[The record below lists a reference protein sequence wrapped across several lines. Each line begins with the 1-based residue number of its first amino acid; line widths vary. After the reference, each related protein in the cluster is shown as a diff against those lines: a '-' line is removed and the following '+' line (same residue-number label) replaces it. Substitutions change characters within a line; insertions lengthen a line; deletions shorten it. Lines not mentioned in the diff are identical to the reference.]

1 MADKA
6 KAQSEID
13 FLTELERGDVI
24 TQMSLAK
31 RVSVSVGFVNAL
43 LKRAVKKGFVKV
55 QAAPY
60 KRYAYYLTPKGFQE
74 KSRLV
79 AEYLESSLGF
89 FRLAKGQYADLF
101 ARAKACGVDTFVLAG
116 DGELIEI
123 ALLAASEANVQI
135 LGLYCPGSNL
145 AQKNGHPVIGKLET
159 LTTAPGIIVVESR
172 TPQHTYDEL
181 TKTIDPRSILTPD
194 FMRVTR
200 DTPDFA
206 TGERLSEEA
215 PR

>member
-13 FLTELERGDVI
+13 FLAELERGDVI

-43 LKRAVKKGFVKV
+43 LKRAVKKGFVKAK
-55 QAAPY
+55 AAPY

-79 AEYLESSLGF
+79 AEYLETSLDF
-89 FRLAKGQYADLF
+89 FRLARGEYAELF
-101 ARAKACGVDTFVLAG
+101 VRAKSCGHSKFVLAG

-123 ALLAASEANVQI
+123 ALLAASEVGVEV
-135 LGLYCPGSNL
+135 LGVYSPGSNV
-145 AQKNGHPVIGKLET
+145 AQKNGQNVLSSIEDMPAVDGIVI
-159 LTTAPGIIVVESR
+159 VESR
-172 TPQHTYDEL
+172 TPQIVYDEIAGKL
-181 TKTIDPRSILTPD
+181 DPEKIVTPD
-194 FMRVTR
+194 FLRVTR
-200 DTPDFA
+200 EPLDFGIENADPKGNA
-206 TGERLSEEA
+206 T
-215 PR
+215 

>member
-43 LKRAVKKGFVKV
+43 LKRAVKKGYVKV

-79 AEYLESSLGF
+79 TEYLETSLDF
-89 FRLAKGQYADLF
+89 FRLARGEYAELF
-101 ARAKACGVDTFVLAG
+101 ARAKSCGQNKFVLAG
-116 DGELIEI
+116 DGELSEI
-123 ALLAASEANVQI
+123 ALLAASEV
-135 LGLYCPGSNL
+135 GVDVVGVYCPGSNL
-145 AQKNGHPVIGKLET
+145 PQKNGQTVIGSLNDIP
-159 LTTAPGIIVVESR
+159 AIDGIVIVESR
-172 TPQHTYDEL
+172 TPQDVFDRL
-181 TKTIDPRSILTPD
+181 ATKTDAQKIMAPEFLRITREAIDFTAAKASPKGT
-194 FMRVTR
+194 TK
-200 DTPDFA
+200 
-206 TGERLSEEA
+206 
-215 PR
+215 

>member
-13 FLTELERGDVI
+13 FLTELERGDVV

-79 AEYLESSLGF
+79 TEYLETSLGF
-89 FRLAKGQYADLF
+89 FRLARGQYAEMF
-101 ARAKACGVDTFVLAG
+101 ARAKTCGVDTFVLAG

-123 ALLAASEANVQI
+123 ALLAASEADVRI
-135 LGLYCPGSNL
+135 LGVYCPGSNL
-145 AQKNGHPVIGKLET
+145 AQKNSLTVFGT
-159 LTTAPGIIVVESR
+159 LDDFPGVQSFVVVESR
-172 TPQHTYDEL
+172 TPQQTYDDL
-181 TKTIDPRSILTPD
+181 AKSVDQRMILTPA

-200 DTPDFA
+200 ETPDFA
-206 TGERLSEEA
+206 AEQHASGA
-215 PR
+215 QVG

>member
-79 AEYLESSLGF
+79 AEYLETSLGF
-89 FRLAKGQYADLF
+89 FRLAKEQYAELF
-101 ARAKACGVDTFVLAG
+101 ARAKTCGVDSFLLAG

-123 ALLAASEANVQI
+123 ALLAASEADVEI

-145 AQKNGHPVIGKLET
+145 AQKNGHQVFGKLDALPT
-159 LTTAPGIIVVESR
+159 SLGIMVVESR
-172 TPQHTYDEL
+172 TPQQTFDDL
-181 TKTIDPRSILTPD
+181 SRTVDPQSILTPD

-200 DTPDFA
+200 EIPDFA
-206 TGERLSEEA
+206 TGTPLSEENIQ
-215 PR
+215 